1 MPTPRAVRWMVST
14 AVRRRS
20 TSVTAVLLAALLCG
34 AYYLFTPAYGAQLG
48 QRSFDQSSNN
58 ISAQDLATLS
68 FSLVDTNIIGSVE
81 FQFCSN
87 DPFPEDACTAPAGFD
102 ASGAFLTSQQG
113 VTGFSID
120 TNNSN
125 ANTIILTRPPALAN
139 SGPAS
144 YTFNPIKNPSSP
156 GSYYVRIQTFGSADG
171 SGAASDYG
179 GIAFAIV
186 NQVSINAEVPPYLLF
201 CTGITVSNFNCANAV
216 GDYIDFGE
224 FSSARASSATSQM
237 LVATNA
243 QQGYAISIDGTTL
256 ASGNN
261 IIAALST
268 GDVSRP
274 GTAQFGF
281 NLKSNTTPRGGSEA
295 AGPGTSQASPNYA
308 QPDIYRFNPSDTVV
322 ANPKSDDIRVY
333 TSNYIVNVPKV
344 QSPGIYV
351 STVTYVCLANF

>member
-1 MPTPRAVRWMVST
+1 MPAPRALRPTSSWFS
-14 AVRRRS
+14 RRY
-20 TSVTAVLLAALLCG
+20 VLATIGVVLSLIVG
-34 AYYLFTPAYGAQLG
+34 FHYLFAPAYGAQLG
-48 QRSFDQSSNN
+48 QRSFSQSSNN
-58 ISAQDLATLS
+58 ISAIDLDTLS
-68 FSLVDTNIIGSVE
+68 FSLVSSNIIGSVKI
-81 FQFCSN
+81 QFCSN
-87 DPFPEDACTAPAGFD
+87 DPFPEDACSAPGGFD
-102 ASGAFLTSQQG
+102 ASGTFLTDQKG
-113 VTGFSID
+113 MTGFNID
-120 TNNSN
+120 NNNSN
-125 ANTIILTRPPALAN
+125 ANTILLTRAPTLAN

-156 GSYYVRIQTFGSADG
+156 GSYYVRVQTYASTDG
-171 SGAASDYG
+171 SGPASDYG

-201 CTGITVSNFNCANAV
+201 CTGITVSNLNCANAV

-224 FSSARASSATSQM
+224 FSSVRASSATSQM

-243 QQGYAISIDGTTL
+243 EQGYAISIDGTTL

-261 IIAALST
+261 IIAALAT

-281 NLKSNTTPRGGSEA
+281 NLKSNNAPRGGSEVV
-295 AGPGTSQASPNYA
+295 GPGVSQASPNYA
-308 QPDIYRFNPSDTVV
+308 QPDKYRFNPSDTVV
-322 ANPKSDDIRVY
+322 ADPKPDDIRVY

>member
-1 MPTPRAVRWMVST
+1 MPAPRAL
-14 AVRRRS
+14 RRMGLRIISWRS
-20 TSVTAVLLAALLCG
+20 ILSSGFLVLAGIAG
-34 AYYLFTPAYGAQLG
+34 IHYLFAPAYGAQLG

-68 FSLVDTNIIGSVE
+68 FSLVDTSTIGSVE

-87 DPFPEDACTAPAGFD
+87 DPFPEDACIAPAGFN
-102 ASGAFLTSQQG
+102 ASGTFLTSQQG

-125 ANTIILTRPPALAN
+125 ANTIILSRPPALAN

-156 GSYYVRIQTFGSADG
+156 GSYYVRIQTFGSPDG
-171 SGAASDYG
+171 SGTASDYG
-179 GIAFAIV
+179 GIAFVIV

-261 IIAALST
+261 SIAALST

-281 NLKSNTTPRGGSEA
+281 NLKSNTTPRGGSEV

-322 ANPKSDDIRVY
+322 ADPKSDDIRVY
-333 TSNYIVNVPKV
+333 TSNYIVNVPKA